1 MRRWRCRLS
10 SSGTRLRRHEL
21 SDEEWALLE
30 PWLPPRATRGRPFHE
45 HRLIL
50 NGMLYWL
57 HTGVPWRDLPERYGP
72 WQTVYARFRRWSRW
86 GLWREVLARLQR
98 ELDAADQ
105 IEWSLWCMAGS
116 LVRAHQAAGAGKQ
129 GGPDSRRTRRSR
141 ARAEPRRLR
150 HDAAPR
156 H

>member
-1 MRRWRCRLS
+1 M
-10 SSGTRLRRHEL
+10 LRRHEL

-30 PWLPPRATRGRPFHE
+30 PLLPPRETGGRPFHE

-72 WQTVYARFRRWSRW
+72 WQTVYARFRRWSRD
-86 GLWREVLARLQR
+86 GLWDRLLATLQR
-98 ELDAADQ
+98 DLDAAGQ
-105 IEWSLWCMAGS
+105 IEWTLWCIDGS
-116 LVRAHQAAGAGKQ
+116 LVRAHKHAAGAGKK
-129 GGPDSRRTRRSR
+129 GGPEHPAPQRTRRSR
-141 ARAEPRRLR
+141 AGAESRRLR
-150 HDAAPR
+150 HQAAPR

>member
-1 MRRWRCRLS
+1 MV
-10 SSGTRLRRHEL
+10 RRHEL

-30 PWLPPRATRGRPFHE
+30 PLLPPLATRGRPFHE

-72 WQTVYARFRRWSRW
+72 WQTVYARFRRWSRD
-86 GLWREVLARLQR
+86 GLWDRLLAALQR
-98 ELDAADQ
+98 DLDAAGQ
-105 IEWSLWCMAGS
+105 IEWTLWCIDGS
-116 LVRAHQAAGAGKQ
+116 LVRAHKHAAGAGKK
-129 GGPDSRRTRRSR
+129 GGPDPARTRRPR
-141 ARAEPRRLR
+141 TGAQPRRLR
-150 HDAAPR
+150 HQAAPR